1 MKWTLTSEKHLAET
15 YANHINPF
23 WKGAVN
29 TGEFKGKH
37 DVMVHYAWCQPENAH
52 THVVISSGR
61 IESLL
66 KYKELMYDFFR
77 NGFAVYILDHRGQGL
92 SGRMTSD
99 PQHGYVADFDDY
111 VDDLLFFCDSIVAS
125 QTDEPLH
132 LLCHS
137 MGGAIGTLALLKA
150 PKRFASAVLC
160 SPMFGVRPALPNWLA
175 KSLICLSLKLQK
187 LMKRDSGYFFGQ
199 TPYLAYPY
207 AINTL
212 THSENRYR
220 LFRKL
225 YDDMREIQLGGV
237 TTHWLRAAVE
247 AMDTIEMRSNE
258 IEKPVLLFSASG
270 DKIIDNTRQL
280 AVAEKFKNAD
290 IRKVPEAYHE
300 LFAESDEYRGPVL
313 QQIMSFLHDRR
324 ESTDERYSTH

>member
-1 MKWTLTSEKHLAET
+1 MSWTLTSENHLGET

-23 WKGAVN
+23 WKEAVE

-37 DVMVHYAWCQPENAH
+37 DVSVHYAWCQPPKTH

-66 KYKELMYDFFR
+66 KYKELMYDFYN

-111 VDDLLFFCDSIVAS
+111 VDDLLYFCDVIVADK
-125 QTDEPLH
+125 TTEPLH

-150 PKRFASAVLC
+150 PNRFASAVLC
-160 SPMFGVRPALPNWLA
+160 SPMFGVRPALPGWLA
-175 KSLICLSLKLQK
+175 KCLIYLSLKLQK
-187 LMKRDSGYFFGQ
+187 IGQRESGYFFGQ

-212 THSENRYR
+212 THSESRYR
-220 LFRKL
+220 LFRDL
-225 YDDMREIQLGGV
+225 YDDFREIQLGGV
-237 TTHWLRAAVE
+237 TTHWLRAAIE
-247 AMDTIEMRSNE
+247 AMNE
-258 IEKPVLLFSASG
+258 IERRAHEVKTPILLFSASG
-270 DKIIDNTRQL
+270 DKIIDNRRQL
-280 AVAEKFKNAD
+280 AVARQFAHAD
-290 IRKVPEAYHE
+290 VRKIADAYHE
-300 LFAESDEYRGPVL
+300 LFAEADEFRVPVL
-313 QQIMSFLHDRR
+313 QQIMSFLQKQGANRK
-324 ESTDERYSTH
+324 SV